1 VEVYVIQ
8 NMSQSAV
15 CRQKAFHVDLDNSV
29 IAQSQDGTAFHLDST
44 WKRSSETCMKLT
56 NAECTVENS

>member
-1 VEVYVIQ
+1 MQVFDDRRVG
-8 NMSQSAV
+8 M
-15 CRQKAFHVDLDNSV
+15 KHP
-29 IAQSQDGTAFHLDST
+29 DST